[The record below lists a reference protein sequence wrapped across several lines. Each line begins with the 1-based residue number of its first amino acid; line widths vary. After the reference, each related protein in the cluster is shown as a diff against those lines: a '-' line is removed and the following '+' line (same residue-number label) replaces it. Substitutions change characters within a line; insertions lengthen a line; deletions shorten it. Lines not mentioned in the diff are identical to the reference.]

1 MRGSSPRLA
10 GLVAAAL
17 LLGILVG
24 VVAGGRLL
32 AQPSKVTVTVPGPA
46 STVVK
51 TVFLV
56 NTSTVT
62 VTAGQ
67 PLVNASRLWSS
78 VGVYLSPTEAL
89 RLLQAPPAGPVP
101 VAYTLDTAVATPL
114 GATVTAATP
123 RLVVQSASA
132 PAGYGSTNV
141 QVAGVD
147 EPDIAENNGTHL
159 FVARGGTVEAY
170 RAWPPRELGLAAV
183 FDAQRY
189 VENTTG
195 PMRLVLETKA
205 GLEVLLNLTH
215 RVRVVGLLGGE
226 GGRLVVLAE
235 DTLSPWL
242 PGLQPRTWVIA
253 LGPDMRP
260 LWSRALA
267 GTLVDARLANGTL
280 VVATTQWRLAPPI
293 VFLGDGAVAGPVVL
307 VGREP
312 VTTTLA
318 AFSLE
323 TGRYSMVAFA
333 GARPRTIYMTPGGD
347 VYLAL
352 PGVGGEE
359 RRVTVTAPLTGG
371 TLVLPLPVSDWRETT
386 LLRLHASP
394 DAITPAASTT
404 LPGAIDKQWQLDVYN
419 GTVRVVTTAYTG
431 EGTRVDLYILDAE
444 TLEKIGELKGIAVR
458 ERVHAVRFLGP
469 YLYLVTFRNTDPLF
483 AIDLHDPA
491 KPRIL
496 GYLKA
501 PGFDEYLHPVA
512 ENLLLGIG
520 REDARLRI
528 TLYQLKDAAPK
539 PVARIY
545 LGPESG
551 GYSWSPVLDPL
562 RGHRA
567 FTYSPGNG
575 IALIPVTITA
585 YQGGAPTQEA
595 GAAVIKVDTEKPGL
609 KLLGLLSH
617 AGAQRATYIDGYAY
631 TIAPSRLPRVKAWSL
646 NTLKEVAQAP
656 RVEKATVEE
665 ILAEPAKY
673 RGKLVDVT
681 GVYAGWAGTAEAPP
695 PVTRSD
701 WLLRGKTGA
710 EIYVTGAAPPAP
722 PTMAG
727 KLIVRVIG
735 TVEVKDGKP
744 YIRAVSV
751 ETIASTR

>member
-1 MRGSSPRLA
+1 MRGISSRLA
-10 GLVAAAL
+10 GLTAAAL

-32 AQPSKVTVTVPGPA
+32 AQPSTVTVTAPGPA
-46 STVVK
+46 STIVK
-51 TVFLV
+51 TVFIV

-62 VTAGQ
+62 VTAEQSSG
-67 PLVNASRLWSS
+67 NASQLWSS
-78 VGVYLSPTEAL
+78 VGLYLSPTEAL
-89 RLLQAPPAGPVP
+89 KLFQAAPLGPV
-101 VAYTLDTAVATPL
+101 VYTLDTAMVTPV
-114 GATVTAATP
+114 GVTVTAAT

-132 PAGYGSTNV
+132 PAEYGSTNV

-147 EPDIAENNGTHL
+147 EPDIVENNGTHL
-159 FVARGGTVEAY
+159 FVARGGIVEAY
-170 RAWPPRELGLAAV
+170 RAWPPRELSLAAV

-195 PMRLVLETKA
+195 PMRLLLETKA
-205 GLEVLLNLTH
+205 GMEVLLNLTH
-215 RVRVVGLLGGE
+215 QVRVVGLLGGE
-226 GGRLVVLAE
+226 GGRLVVLAV
-235 DTLSPWL
+235 DMLSPWL
-242 PGLQPRTWVIA
+242 PGLPPRTWVIV
-253 LGPDMRP
+253 LGSDMRP

-267 GTLVDARLANGTL
+267 GTLVDARLANDTL
-280 VVATTQWRLAPPI
+280 VVATTQWRMAPPI
-293 VFLGDGAVAGPVVL
+293 VFLKDKAVAGPLVV
-307 VGREP
+307 VGQEP

-318 AFSLE
+318 AFSVE

-333 GARPRTIYMTPGGD
+333 GARPRTIYMTTSGD
-347 VYLAL
+347 VYMAL

-359 RRVTVTAPLTGG
+359 RRVTVTAQSTGE
-371 TLVLPLPVSDWRETT
+371 TLVLPASDWRRTT

-394 DAITPAASTT
+394 DAITPAATAT
-404 LPGAIDKQWQLDVYN
+404 LPGTINKQWQLDVYN
-419 GTVRVVTTAYTG
+419 GTVRVVTTAYTS

-491 KPRIL
+491 RPRIL

-520 REDARLRI
+520 REDARLRV
-528 TLYQLKDAAPK
+528 TLYQLKDAVPE

-545 LGPESG
+545 LGPKSG
-551 GYSWSPVLDPL
+551 GYSWSPVLDPF

-567 FTYSPGNG
+567 FTYSPRNG

-585 YQGGAPTQEA
+585 YQNGAPTQKA
-595 GAAVIKVDTEKPGL
+595 GAAVIRVDTEKPGL

-617 AGAQRATYIDGYAY
+617 MGAQRATYIDGYAY

-646 NTLKEVAQAP
+646 DTLKEVAEAP

-673 RGKLVDVT
+673 RGKLVEVT
-681 GVYAGWAGTAEAPP
+681 GVYAGWASTAGTPP
-695 PVTRSD
+695 PITRSD

-727 KLIVRVIG
+727 KLIVRVVG
-735 TVEVKDGKP
+735 VVEVKDGTP